1 MNTAKHR
8 IDDLY
13 LLSDLT
19 ADLFYL
25 RASQII
31 EEHAVRCGSI
41 IIDKPPQHSEP
52 ENSAGQECPEPDI
65 IFRPAKQKGPMADE
79 NHLKIRS
86 EDKPSL
92 NLYRWNS
99 RLSRTTGNG
108 DIIVMAENLSQARK
122 SARIQGRKY
131 IHEHNRC
138 TEMRRIDE
146 ELQVLEADLLNEPE
160 LIPAGVVLIRGSD

>member
-41 IIDKPPQHSEP
+41 IIDMPPRHSEP
-52 ENSAGQECPEPDI
+52 ENAEGQECPEPDI
-65 IFRPAKQKGPMADE
+65 IFRPEKEKDSTAEE
-79 NHLKIRS
+79 NHLKMRS
-86 EDKPSL
+86 EDKPTL
-92 NLYRWNS
+92 NLYRWSS
-99 RLSRTTGNG
+99 RLSRTNGNR
-108 DIIVMAENLSQARK
+108 DIMVMAENPGQAREF
-122 SARIQGRKY
+122 ARIQGRKY

-138 TEMRRIDE
+138 IDIRRIDE